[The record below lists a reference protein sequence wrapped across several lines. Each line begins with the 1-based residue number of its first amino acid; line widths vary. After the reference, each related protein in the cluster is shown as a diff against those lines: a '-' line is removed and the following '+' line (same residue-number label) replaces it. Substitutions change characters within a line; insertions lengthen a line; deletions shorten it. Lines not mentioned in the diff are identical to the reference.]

1 MGKQRRKKLKRR
13 KDGRFLLRYDGQ
25 YFYSTPWAPND
36 DECYQQ
42 KAAYIKAKEAGATA
56 VQNLTFGQYGAKWLP
71 IHKAGCKPT
80 TYNNYACVLDTII
93 KQIGGKKLR
102 DITSDDLT
110 GMYASM
116 AGKSSSLISKAKN
129 LTRSIFDS
137 AVSVG
142 LCEKN
147 PARDDAVDIPKG
159 TKGSHRAITD
169 EERRLI
175 HRTQHNF
182 RPMVMLMLYS
192 GVRPEEARMIDVQRD
207 VDFEK
212 KVINIRGAAP
222 FDGNQPDLGDGKNEF
237 AERSIILLPIL
248 EKELKG
254 ITGLVGPSKTTGKI
268 MTQSSY
274 DWAWESYKLAYE
286 KELNEFPSGYRW
298 WGRTREHKKMAQR
311 AKELREHGMEEE
323 AKKYDLPEWK
333 RATFRPYDFRHSF
346 CTMCRDAGVDIH
358 VCMKWMGH
366 SDEKMI
372 MQIYDHVSDYREHLS
387 AEMLKKIGFGSQN
400 GSQIDTPPPESQENQ
415 GA

>member
-1 MGKQRRKKLKRR
+1 MPKQRRKRLARR
-13 KDGRFLLRYDGQ
+13 KDGRFLLRYEGQ
-25 YFYSTPWAPND
+25 LFYSTPWAPND

-42 KAAYIKAKEAGATA
+42 KAAYIKAKEAGALA
-56 VQNLTFGQYGAKWLP
+56 AQNLSFGQYAGKWLP
-71 IHKAGCKPT
+71 IHKAGCKAT
-80 TYNNYACVLDTII
+80 TNNNYACILDTII
-93 KQIGGKKLR
+93 KQIGEKKLR
-102 DITSDDLT
+102 EITSDDLT
-110 GMYASM
+110 EMFASM
-116 AGKSSSLISKAKN
+116 AGKSTSLISKAKN

-142 LCEKN
+142 LCERN
-147 PARDDAVDIPKG
+147 PARDDAVDVPKG
-159 TKGSHRAITD
+159 KKGSHRAITD
-169 EERRLI
+169 EERSLI
-175 HRTQHNF
+175 HRTQHDF

-212 KVINIRGAAP
+212 KVINVRGAAP
-222 FDGNQPDLGDGKNEF
+222 FDGNQPDLGNGKNEF
-237 AERSIILLPIL
+237 AERTVILLPIL
-248 EKELKG
+248 ENELKG
-254 ITGLVGPSKTTGKI
+254 IKGLVGPSKTTGEI

-286 KELNEFPSGYRW
+286 KELNEFPSGFRW
-298 WGRTREHKKMAQR
+298 WGRTREHKKMALR
-311 AKELREHGMEEE
+311 AKELREHGLEEE

-333 RATFRPYDFRHSF
+333 KTTIRPYDLRHSF

-387 AEMLKKIGFGSQN
+387 AEMLKKIGFERQIER
-400 GSQIDTPPPESQENQ
+400 QIDESVAKTHINQ